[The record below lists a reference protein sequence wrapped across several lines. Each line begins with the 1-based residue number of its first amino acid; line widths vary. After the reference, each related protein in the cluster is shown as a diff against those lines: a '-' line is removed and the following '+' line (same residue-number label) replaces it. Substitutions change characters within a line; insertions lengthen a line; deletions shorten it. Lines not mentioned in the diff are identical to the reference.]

1 MRHNQRM
8 FYAERIE
15 RAVKIIEHS
24 VTRGDAP
31 TLEELA
37 DVAAM
42 SPYHFHR
49 IYRIMTGEA
58 VGETVRRIR
67 LARSVSALA
76 ERRPIGD
83 AAENS
88 GYATSQAFARAF
100 KAASG
105 SSASEV
111 RDQPALL
118 DAILSDLRK
127 PRRGAGGAS
136 SALDIEVISLEPF
149 RVLAI
154 RNVGD
159 YAELNAGYERL
170 FGLVLE
176 QVEECELQGIYGI
189 PLDDPRF
196 TPASKCRFD
205 CALATG
211 EAGRSAGDLDDRQI
225 AGGDYVRLRRVGNYD
240 DLHEAIDL
248 AYAYAVDVLDR
259 AVANQPLVLHY
270 LDDPEEI
277 EDEQQLRAD
286 ILLPLATGA

>member
-8 FYAERIE
+8 LYAERIE
-15 RAVKIIEHS
+15 RAVKHIENS
-24 VTRGDAP
+24 VSRGDAP

-58 VGETVRRIR
+58 PGETVRRIR

-100 KAASG
+100 KAAFG
-105 SSASEV
+105 SCASEV
-111 RDQPALL
+111 RDRPALL

-127 PRRGAGGAS
+127 PRCGTDGAS
-136 SALDIEVISLEPF
+136 SALDIQVISLEPF
-149 RVLAI
+149 RVLTI

-170 FGLVLE
+170 FGLVLQ
-176 QVEECELQGIYGI
+176 QVEECALQGIYGI

-205 CALATG
+205 CALAT
-211 EAGRSAGDLDDRQI
+211 EAGQSAGELDNRQI
-225 AGGDYVRLRRVGNYD
+225 AGGDYVRLGRVGNYD

-270 LDDPEEI
+270 LDDPEEV
-277 EDEQQLRAD
+277 EDEQRLRAD
-286 ILLPLATGA
+286 ILLPLAMRA

>member
-8 FYAERIE
+8 LYAERIE
-15 RAVKIIEHS
+15 RAVEHIEYS
-24 VTRGDAP
+24 VSRGVAP

-37 DVAAM
+37 AAAAM

-58 VGETVRRIR
+58 PGETVRRIR

-76 ERRPIGD
+76 ERRPVGD
-83 AAENS
+83 AAVNS

-100 KAASG
+100 KAVSG
-105 SSASEV
+105 SCASEV

-118 DAILSDLRK
+118 DAILTDLRK
-127 PRRGAGGAS
+127 PRRRAGGAS
-136 SALDIEVISLEPF
+136 SALDIEVISLEPL

-205 CALATG
+205 CALAAG
-211 EAGRSAGDLDDRQI
+211 EAGRSAGGLDDRQI

-259 AVANQPLVLHY
+259 AVANQPLILHY